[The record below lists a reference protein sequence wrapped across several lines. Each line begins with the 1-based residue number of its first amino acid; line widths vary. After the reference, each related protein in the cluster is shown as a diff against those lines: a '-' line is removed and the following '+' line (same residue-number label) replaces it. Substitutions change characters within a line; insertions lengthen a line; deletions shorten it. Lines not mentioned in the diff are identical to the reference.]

1 MKKMQLVNMKELLEL
16 YAIYTKQSNQE
27 LRIVMGHHENSHDNS
42 GGHPNYHNNSHD
54 NMPSMMRTKLVKVK
68 SN

>member
-1 MKKMQLVNMKELLEL
+1 MKKMQLVNMKDLIEL

-27 LRIVMGHHENSHDNS
+27 NYSVTEYHENSHDNS

-54 NMPSMMRTKLVKVK
+54 NMPSMMRMKLVKAK